1 MKRIK
6 TELPITIIT
15 DDEYKQGDNL
25 EMTRQR
31 IEKAAMLIESIFNIL
46 KVSAQTFEGD
56 AETETQNFL
65 WDLMNTCEIGCGLAD
80 SIMASASCLTDYQ
93 PDETE
98 AQSE

>member
-31 IEKAAMLIESIFNIL
+31 IEKAAMLIGSIFSLL
-46 KVSAQTFEGD
+46 KVSALTFEGRRT
-56 AETETQNFL
+56 AGNAKISVGF
-65 WDLMNTCEIGCGLAD
+65 
-80 SIMASASCLTDYQ
+80 
-93 PDETE
+93 DEHLRDRLRLG
-98 AQSE
+98 